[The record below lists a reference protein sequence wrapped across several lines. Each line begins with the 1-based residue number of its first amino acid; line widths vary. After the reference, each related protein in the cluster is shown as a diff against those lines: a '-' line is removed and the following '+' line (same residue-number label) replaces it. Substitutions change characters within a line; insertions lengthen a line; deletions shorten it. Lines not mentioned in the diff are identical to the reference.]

1 MQTFQMAIMLLFED
15 TDTMTCTEVEQALKL
30 SQDVILKHIASLI
43 DCKLLLSDVPSEVI
57 HPSSTYISNL
67 IESNLFKINYYYYF
81 IFFHQNL
88 TSESV
93 LKLNMDY
100 SNKRTKLRIT
110 AAMVRDSPQE
120 VEHTMNAIN
129 EDRKLYL
136 QAAIVRIMK
145 SRRVLRHNALI
156 QEVRF

>member
-1 MQTFQMAIMLLFED
+1 
-15 TDTMTCTEVEQALKL
+15 
-30 SQDVILKHIASLI
+30 
-43 DCKLLLSDVPSEVI
+43 
-57 HPSSTYISNL
+57 
-67 IESNLFKINYYYYF
+67 
-81 IFFHQNL
+81 
-88 TSESV
+88 
-93 LKLNMDY
+93 MDY

-120 VEHTMNAIN
+120 VEQTMNAIN

-156 QEVRF
+156 QEVLPHYLLLFFLTSKIDESTSVNIHSFFTGARAV

>member
-1 MQTFQMAIMLLFED
+1 MIF
-15 TDTMTCTEVEQALKL
+15 V
-30 SQDVILKHIASLI
+30 
-43 DCKLLLSDVPSEVI
+43 
-57 HPSSTYISNL
+57 
-67 IESNLFKINYYYYF
+67 YF
-81 IFFHQNL
+81 IPVQNL

-93 LKLNMDY
+93 LKLNLEY

-120 VEHTMNAIN
+120 VEQTMNAIN

-156 QEVRF
+156 QEVLLTVLPPYLFITIKVYSVKFISKINNLSCFAGARTVQSYVRSLNQHDKEMYRVSY

>member
-1 MQTFQMAIMLLFED
+1 
-15 TDTMTCTEVEQALKL
+15 
-30 SQDVILKHIASLI
+30 
-43 DCKLLLSDVPSEVI
+43 
-57 HPSSTYISNL
+57 
-67 IESNLFKINYYYYF
+67 
-81 IFFHQNL
+81 
-88 TSESV
+88 
-93 LKLNMDY
+93 MDY

-156 QEVRF
+156 QEVSYKYFQKFQLTDVVKYFWFDNLFNHIVYSILQVLGQSKVTFAPSISMIKKCIESLIDKQYLERTPNSPDEYMYIAWEPFFIFILLLLEQG

>member
-15 TDTMTCTEVEQALKL
+15 TDSMTCNDVEQALKL
-30 SQDVILKHIASLI
+30 TQDVLLKHIASLI
-43 DCKLLLSDVPSEVI
+43 DCKLLLCDVPSEVI
-57 HPSSTYISNL
+57 IHCLSLCRVSNNDF
-67 IESNLFKINYYYYF
+67 SVFHSYF
-81 IFFHQNL
+81 NNFFYFQNL
-88 TSESV
+88 TAESV

-156 QEVRF
+156 QEVS

>member
-1 MQTFQMAIMLLFED
+1 ML
-15 TDTMTCTEVEQALKL
+15 
-30 SQDVILKHIASLI
+30 
-43 DCKLLLSDVPSEVI
+43 
-57 HPSSTYISNL
+57 Y
-67 IESNLFKINYYYYF
+67 
-81 IFFHQNL
+81 QNL
-88 TSESV
+88 TAESV

-156 QEVRF
+156 QEVS